1 MLKTKKIK
9 WRRLLNELEYLYE
22 EWDLLEDISNGAGRE
37 FEAYYREFCARNEID
52 LDKLNNDN
60 KERLSDLYGVP
71 EEEVETAPIAEYSG
85 SASMVKIDTPE
96 EEPKVEE
103 TVEERGLF
111 KKLHE
116 DFHKL
121 FKKLALQLHP
131 DRIENYTAE
140 VEHKRKLAMDFTV
153 AKNALDK
160 KDYFKLIQLAKKYNI
175 YIPEN
180 YTLQIKWFRKERDS
194 LRNNVEQIKTTYN
207 YKFAECETDE
217 QKDNLVRKFIW
228 HLFRIQA

>member
-22 EWDLLEDISNGAGRE
+22 EWGLLEDISKSASRE
-37 FEAYYREFCARNEID
+37 FELYYHEYCVRKAID
-52 LDKLNNDN
+52 INKLNEDN
-60 KERLSDLYGVP
+60 KERLGDLYGTESEAACETPITEYSGSTSIIKVDAP
-71 EEEVETAPIAEYSG
+71 EEEVPA
-85 SASMVKIDTPE
+85 
-96 EEPKVEE
+96 EE
-103 TVEERGLF
+103 TEDEPGVF

-131 DRIENYTAE
+131 DRIENYTSDT
-140 VEHKRKLAMDFTV
+140 EHKRKLARDFSV
-153 AKNALDK
+153 SKNALDE

-180 YTLQIKWFRKERDS
+180 YSLQIRWFRKERNS
-194 LRNNVEQIKTTYN
+194 LRKSIDQIKATYN

-217 QKDNLVRKFIW
+217 QKENLVKKFIW
-228 HLFRIQA
+228 HLFRFQA

>member
-22 EWDLLEDISNGAGRE
+22 EWDLLEDISSGAGGE

-52 LDKLNNDN
+52 IDKLNNDN
-60 KERLSDLYGVP
+60 KERLSNLYGIPP
-71 EEEVETAPIAEYSG
+71 EEVDETPVAEYSG
-85 SASMVKIDTPE
+85 SASMIKIDTPE
-96 EEPKVEE
+96 EEPAVEE
-103 TVEERGLF
+103 TVEERGIF

-116 DFHKL
+116 DFHKV

-131 DRIENYTAE
+131 DRIENYIADDE
-140 VEHKRKLAMDFTV
+140 YKRKLAFDFTL
-153 AKNALDK
+153 AKSALDK

-180 YTLQIKWFRKERDS
+180 YTLQIRWFRKERDS
-194 LRNNVEQIKTTYN
+194 LRDSIEQIKTTYN
-207 YKFAECETDE
+207 YKFAECETEGQRD
-217 QKDNLVRKFIW
+217 DLVKKFIW
-228 HLFRIQA
+228 HLFRVQA

>member
-22 EWDLLEDISNGAGRE
+22 EWGLLEDISKSASRE
-37 FEAYYREFCARNEID
+37 FELYYHEYCARKAID
-52 LDKLNNDN
+52 INKLNEDN
-60 KERLSDLYGVP
+60 KERLGDLYGTKP
-71 EEEVETAPIAEYSG
+71 EAVCETPITEYSG
-85 SASMVKIDTPE
+85 STSMIKVEAPE
-96 EEPKVEE
+96 EEAPPEEVEDE
-103 TVEERGLF
+103 HGIF

-131 DRIENYTAE
+131 DRIENYTSDT
-140 VEHKRKLAMDFTV
+140 EHKRKLAADFS
-153 AKNALDK
+153 ASKNALDK

-180 YTLQIKWFRKERDS
+180 YSLQLRWFRKERDS
-194 LRNNVEQIKTTYN
+194 LRNSIEQIKTTYN

-217 QKDNLVRKFIW
+217 QKDDLVKKFIW
-228 HLFRIQA
+228 HLFRLQA

>member
-1 MLKTKKIK
+1 MIKTKKIK

-22 EWDLLEDISNGAGRE
+22 EWELLDDINKSAGAE
-37 FEAYYREFCARNEID
+37 FEVYYREFCARNGID
-52 LDKLNNDN
+52 LNKLNDDN
-60 KERLSDLYGVP
+60 KERLSDLYGKPQEDV
-71 EEEVETAPIAEYSG
+71 EEVPISEYSG
-85 SASMVKIDTPE
+85 SASIIKIDAPE
-96 EEPKVEE
+96 EEPMIEE
-103 TVEERGLF
+103 TIEERGIF

-131 DRIENYTAE
+131 DRIENYTADN
-140 VEHKRKLAMDFTV
+140 EHKRKLAMDFTF

-180 YTLQIKWFRKERDS
+180 YTLQLRWFRKERDS
-194 LRNNVEQIKTTYN
+194 LRNNIEQIKTTYN

-217 QKDNLVRKFIW
+217 QKDNLIKQFIW
-228 HLFRIQA
+228 HLFRVRA

>member
-1 MLKTKKIK
+1 MIKTKKIK

-22 EWDLLEDISNGAGRE
+22 EWELLDDINKSAGGE
-37 FEAYYREFCARNEID
+37 FETYYREFCARNGID
-52 LDKLNNDN
+52 LNKLNDDN
-60 KERLSDLYGVP
+60 KERLSGLYGRP
-71 EEEVETAPIAEYSG
+71 PEEVEEAPISEYSG
-85 SASMVKIDTPE
+85 SASIVKVDTPE
-96 EEPKVEE
+96 EEPVIEE
-103 TVEERGLF
+103 TEEERGIF

-131 DRIENYTAE
+131 DRIENYTADN
-140 VEHKRKLAMDFTV
+140 EHKRKLAMDFTF

-180 YTLQIKWFRKERDS
+180 YTLQLRWFRKERDS
-194 LRNNVEQIKTTYN
+194 LRNNIEQIKTTYN
-207 YKFAECETDE
+207 YKFAECETDD
-217 QKDNLVRKFIW
+217 QKDNLIKQFIW

>member
-9 WRRLLNELEYLYE
+9 WRRLLNELEYLHE
-22 EWDLLEDISNGAGRE
+22 EWELIEDITGTTARE
-37 FEAYYREFCARNEID
+37 FEIYYHEFCAREAID
-52 LDKLNNDN
+52 INKLNEDN
-60 KERLSDLYGVP
+60 KERLGDLYGTEP
-71 EEEVETAPIAEYSG
+71 ESAGETPITEYSG
-85 SASMVKIDTPE
+85 STSMIKTGTPE
-96 EEPKVEE
+96 EEALPDEFE
-103 TVEERGLF
+103 EERALF

-131 DRIENYTAE
+131 DRIENYTSDIE
-140 VEHKRKLAMDFTV
+140 YKRKLARDFS
-153 AKNALDK
+153 ASKDALDK

-180 YTLQIKWFRKERDS
+180 YSLQIRWFRKKRDS
-194 LRNNVEQIKTTYN
+194 LRKSINQIKTTYN

-217 QKDNLVRKFIW
+217 QKDDLVKKFIW
-228 HLFRIQA
+228 HLFRFQA